1 MISLSYE
8 ILRGDMVM
16 FKKITRRFF
25 LFFLII
31 ILSSLC
37 IPVRSYAASESKIIK
52 VGYYEN
58 EVFEEGAS
66 DDSIKAGYAYEY
78 YRKLSEFTGWK
89 YEYIY
94 GDFVDIY
101 NMLLA
106 GEVDMVAGLAF
117 LEEREDMILYPDRP
131 MGTESYSLVKHED
144 DDTISTHLTSL
155 NGKKIGVLD
164 SAIKNKL
171 IDFLSEK
178 KINSNIITYTSYD
191 ALFAAFDKKDIDV
204 MAAETDGTNSRTH
217 AEILSSF
224 GSSDYYLCVSKN
236 NPKLL
241 KELNTAQEQLY
252 YEDPNYISLL
262 RNKYYASSLTSR
274 AFSEVEKEWIAENTE
289 LRVGYLENYL
299 PYSDTDKD
307 GNVTGFVKDLVPEIF
322 KNLSLDSVKV
332 SYQGYQD
339 YDDLTEALSKGE
351 IDVAFPVGGGLFYS
365 EEDGL
370 YLTSAVTSTAVNL
383 IYSDEFISASNA
395 DFAINRNNKMQYY
408 FVKTHYPDSTITYFD
423 STKDCL
429 TAVLDGKVKC
439 TTLNGLRTNSLLKN
453 RAYRLLS
460 FRQLPYTDDR
470 CFGVKI
476 GNEGLLKLLNRGMS
490 VTGQEFSLNLA
501 YQYSEGLAKY
511 TLADM
516 FFDNIWAIF
525 VFALLILAVILFFSQ
540 KDRHKSLK
548 AVKEKEKARIEMEKA
563 NISKTLFLNRL
574 SEDMHNSVDSIID
587 YANIA
592 GKDKSGRTDEY
603 LGKIKDLSSH
613 LLWLID
619 DVHDFSSVESGQ
631 YNSNDQNL
639 KFRQF
644 ILDIKEAT
652 SENIEEI
659 LSAYDFSGNRTLIV
673 DSITSVRNNVAA
685 LLKKTGFEVQVAN
698 DGTDAVNKI
707 VAAPAGYFDLLIID
721 IQTPNVDGYEA
732 SRQIRNLGNSEK
744 ARIPIVAVSG
754 DEFKNIKEVNK

>member
-1 MISLSYE
+1 
-8 ILRGDMVM
+8 M

-101 NMLLA
+101 NMLLD

-241 KELNTAQEQLY
+241 KELNAAQEQLY

-274 AFSEVEKEWIAENTE
+274 AFSEAEKEWIAENTE
-289 LRVGYLENYL
+289 LSVGYLENYL

-383 IYSDEFISASNA
+383 IYSDDFISASNA

-439 TTLNGLRTNSLLKN
+439 TTLNGLRTNTLLKN

-619 DVHDFSSVESGQ
+619 DVHDFSSVESGH

>member
-1 MISLSYE
+1 
-8 ILRGDMVM
+8 MVM
-16 FKKITRRFF
+16 FKKIFREFF

-31 ILSSLC
+31 ILSSVC
-37 IPVRSYAASESKIIK
+37 IPFRSYAAAESKIIK

-101 NMLLA
+101 NMLLN

-117 LEEREDMILYPDRP
+117 LEEREDMFLYPDRP

-204 MAAETDGTNSRTH
+204 MATETDGTNSRTH

-289 LRVGYLENYL
+289 LRIGYLENYL

-322 KNLSLDSVKV
+322 KNLSLESVKV

-339 YDDLTEALSKGE
+339 YDDLTKALSKGE

-395 DFAINRNNKMQYY
+395 DFAINKNNKMQYY
-408 FVKTHYPDSTITYFD
+408 FVKTHYPDSTITYYD
-423 STKDCL
+423 STYDCL
-429 TAVLDGKVKC
+429 NAVIDGKVKC
-439 TTLNGLRTNSLLKN
+439 TTLNGLRTNTLLKN
-453 RAYRLLS
+453 RTYRKLS

-490 VTGQEFSLNLA
+490 VTGQEFSINLA

-525 VFALLILAVILFFSQ
+525 VFALLILAVILFFLQ

-548 AVKEKEKARIEMEKA
+548 AIKEKEKARIEMEKA

-673 DSITSVRNNVAA
+673 DSITSVRNNVTA

>member
-1 MISLSYE
+1 MILLSYE
-8 ILRGDMVM
+8 ILRGDIIMI
-16 FKKITRRFF
+16 KKVNSKFL
-25 LFFLII
+25 LFFLIFF
-31 ILSSLC
+31 LSSFC
-37 IPVRSYAASESKIIK
+37 MPVKSSAAAESKIIK

-94 GDFVDIY
+94 GDFVDVY
-101 NMLLA
+101 NMLLN

-117 LEEREDMILYPDRP
+117 LDEREGKILYPDRP

-144 DDTISTHLTSL
+144 DDTISPSFTTL

-171 IDFLSEK
+171 LDFLSEK
-178 KINSNIITYTSYD
+178 KINANIVTFTSYD
-191 ALFAAFDKKDIDV
+191 ALFSAFDKKDIDV

-236 NPKLL
+236 NTRLL
-241 KELNTAQEQLY
+241 NELNNAQDQLY

-274 AFSEVEKEWIAENTE
+274 AFSTAEKEWISENTE
-289 LRVGYLENYL
+289 LKVGYLVDYL
-299 PYSDTDKD
+299 PYSDIDKD

-322 KNLSLDSVKV
+322 KILGLESVKV
-332 SYQGYQD
+332 NYQGYED
-339 YDDLTEALSKGE
+339 YDDLTNALSKGE
-351 IDVAFPVGGGLFYS
+351 IDVIFPAGGGLFYS
-365 EEDGL
+365 EEDGM
-370 YLTSAVTSTAVNL
+370 YLTNAVTSTAVNL
-383 IYSDEFISASNA
+383 IYSDEFISASNS
-395 DFAINRNNKMQYY
+395 DFAVNRNNKMQYY

-423 STKDCL
+423 STRDCL
-429 TAVLDGKVKC
+429 NAVLDGKVKC

-453 RAYRLLS
+453 RAFRTLS

-501 YQYSEGLAKY
+501 NQYSDDLVKY
-511 TLADM
+511 TIVDM

-540 KDRHKSLK
+540 RDRQKSLK

-563 NISKTLFLNRL
+563 NTSKTLFLNRL

-592 GKDKSGRTDEY
+592 GKDKNGRTDEY
-603 LGKIKDLSSH
+603 LGKIRDLSSH

-619 DVHDFSSVESGQ
+619 DVHDFSSVESGHF
-631 YNSNDQNL
+631 NSNDQNL
-639 KFRQF
+639 KFRHF
-644 ILDIKEAT
+644 IMDIKEAT
-652 SENIEEI
+652 SENIGEK
-659 LSAYDFSGNRTLIV
+659 LSAYDFSGNRILLV
-673 DSITSVRNNVAA
+673 DSITSVRNSVAA
-685 LLKKTGFEVQVAN
+685 LLKKVGFEVQLAN

-707 VAAPAGYFDLLIID
+707 VAAPAGYFNLLIID

-744 ARIPIVAVSG
+744 ASIPIVAVSG